1 MGNVL
6 IDSTMGESK
15 MKQMVGALGDA
26 IITGAALLTP
36 QGWIITG
43 ANLALS
49 LVDWDL
55 GSIFKK
61 IYGNDNDNINI
72 TLNGFIKVR
81 NNDGSN
87 LYKTIISTSQ
97 KNFKYQ
103 Y

>member
-15 MKQMVGALGDA
+15 MKQIVGTLWDA
-26 IITGAALLTP
+26 IIAGGALLTP
-36 QGWIITG
+36 QGWRING

-61 IYGNDNDNINI
+61 NIR
-72 TLNGFIKVR
+72 KW
-81 NNDGSN
+81 
-87 LYKTIISTSQ
+87 
-97 KNFKYQ
+97 
-103 Y
+103 